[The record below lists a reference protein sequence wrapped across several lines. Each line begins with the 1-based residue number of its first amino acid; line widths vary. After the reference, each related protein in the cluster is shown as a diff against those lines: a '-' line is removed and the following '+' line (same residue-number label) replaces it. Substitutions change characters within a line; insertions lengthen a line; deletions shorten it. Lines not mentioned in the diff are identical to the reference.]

1 VVESNLGRKEAN
13 MLWMAIDTS
22 KYELPIA
29 VGGNAKELGAMLGV
43 SERVIYVKA
52 SRREKTDNPRDYSVI
67 KIKERG

>member
-1 VVESNLGRKEAN
+1 

-29 VGGNAKELGAMLGV
+29 VGGNAKELGQLLGV

-52 SRREKTDNPRDYSVI
+52 SRDEHTENPREYRVI
-67 KIKERG
+67 KVKEGRKS

>member
-1 VVESNLGRKEAN
+1 

-29 VGGNAKELGAMLGV
+29 VGGNAKELGQLLGV

-52 SRREKTDNPRDYSVI
+52 SRDKDTENPREYRVI
-67 KIKERG
+67 KVKEGRKS